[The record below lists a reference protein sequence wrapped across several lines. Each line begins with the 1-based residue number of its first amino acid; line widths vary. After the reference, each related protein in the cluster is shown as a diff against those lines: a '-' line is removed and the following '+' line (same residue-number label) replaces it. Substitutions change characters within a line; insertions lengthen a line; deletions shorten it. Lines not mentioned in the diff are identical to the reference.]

1 MVKVWKDAGEVTKT
15 FDIEERLYTYED
27 MMKSIP
33 NFDKSEEVEKVYQ
46 KKKTKGPKVKNRKNK

>member
-1 MVKVWKDAGEVTKT
+1 MVKVWRDAVEVTKT

-33 NFDKSEEVEKVYQ
+33 NFDKSEVEKVYQ
-46 KKKTKGPKVKNRKNK
+46 KKKTKGPKTKKRKNK

>member
-33 NFDKSEEVEKVYQ
+33 NFDKSEIEEVCQ
-46 KKKTKGPKVKNRKNK
+46 RKKTKGPKAKKRKNK

>member
-46 KKKTKGPKVKNRKNK
+46 KKKTKGSKAKKRKNK

>member
-15 FDIEERLYTYED
+15 FDIDKNLYIYED

-46 KKKTKGPKVKNRKNK
+46 KKKPKGTKVKKRKNK

>member
-33 NFDKSEEVEKVYQ
+33 NFDKSEIKEIYQ
-46 KKKTKGPKVKNRKNK
+46 KKIYKGPKK